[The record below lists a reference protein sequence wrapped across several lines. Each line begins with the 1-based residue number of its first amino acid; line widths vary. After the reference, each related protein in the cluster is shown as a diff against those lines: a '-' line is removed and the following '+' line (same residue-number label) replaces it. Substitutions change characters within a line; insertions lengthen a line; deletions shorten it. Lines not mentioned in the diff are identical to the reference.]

1 MTATAVEYL
10 QAKGFE
16 YRMQSGQA
24 VLKTCPFCGD
34 QNNHFYMDQDKG
46 AFYCHKCNERGNL
59 ITLQKHYGDYRERK
73 TMNKPFTKSQETVR
87 EAFPDKTARR
97 DNQGCQTIKGT
108 VREAFP
114 DKYGPSV
121 PDEKKAIAAHERL
134 LADPEA
140 VRYITETRGIS
151 VETVK
156 AFKIGLQADQAGSR
170 WLTIP
175 HYEKGKLVN
184 IKSRSLPPAKK
195 DFRRVKD
202 CRSILFNGD
211 AVSPIGDI
219 HPPTDDIEW
228 CQKPMENVRLGGQ
241 NEIYIT
247 EGEIDALTLWDQGIK
262 NVVGITTGAGSFD
275 PSWIDQLQA
284 IKKIILCY
292 DPDEAGQ
299 KGAREAARRLGYD
312 RCFNV
317 VLPDGQDVNEY
328 FRAGHDIFAFQG
340 LVNQSRQFDVAG
352 IMTFADG
359 LKKYQEDLQRPEQT
373 AGISTGWADVDL
385 IIKTGFM
392 PGELIVLGAP
402 PKIGK
407 STFAL
412 QIITH
417 NALQDIPAL
426 FFCLEMRPMK
436 IVEKIIKCKTGR
448 ATVGDIEIINA
459 WQAFK
464 NKPLYLGYCYQKPNL
479 DGIMETL
486 KAAIRRYG
494 LKLVCFDHLHFLCRS
509 VNNQVQEIGLAVQ
522 AFKFLA
528 EELEIPIIL
537 IAQPRKIQSDSIMT
551 AMDLK
556 DSSSIFSDCD
566 HLIILHRARKASKG
580 REGEPLH
587 IESYDPVTMVR
598 IEASR
603 YNAGGECL
611 LYYHGEYSRFDPITR
626 GAK

>member
-1 MTATAVEYL
+1 MTTLLEYL
-10 QAKGFE
+10 QSKGLE
-16 YRMQSGQA
+16 YRIQSGQA
-24 VLKTCPFCGD
+24 VVKTCPFCGD
-34 QNNHFYMDQDKG
+34 QKSHFYMDQDEG
-46 AFYCHKCNERGNL
+46 AFFCHKCRERGNL
-59 ITLQKHYGDYRERK
+59 ITLKKHYGDYEERK
-73 TMNKPFTKSQETVR
+73 TLNRPHAKSQGVVR
-87 EAFPDKTARR
+87 QAFEDKDA
-97 DNQGCQTIKGT
+97 
-108 VREAFP
+108 
-114 DKYGPSV
+114 PSIT
-121 PDEKKAIAAHERL
+121 PDEKKAIEAHERL
-134 LADPEA
+134 LTDQEA
-140 VRYITETRGIS
+140 MSYITETRGIS
-151 VETVK
+151 IETVT
-156 AFKIGLQADQAGSR
+156 AFKIGLQIDQGGGG

-175 HYEKGKLVN
+175 HYEKGKLIN

-211 AVSPIGDI
+211 A
-219 HPPTDDIEW
+219 IEAH
-228 CQKPMENVRLGGQ
+228 G

-247 EGEIDALTLWDQGIK
+247 EGELDALTLIDQGIK
-262 NVVGITTGAGSFD
+262 NAVGITAGAGSFD
-275 PSWIDQLQA
+275 PSWIDHLQA
-284 IKKIILCY
+284 VKKIILCY

-328 FRAGHDIFAFQG
+328 FTGGHDLFYFQN
-340 LVNQSRQFDVAG
+340 LVNQARQFDVAG

-359 LKKYQEDLQRPEQT
+359 LKKYREEAQRPDQAT
-373 AGISTGWADVDL
+373 GIRTGWADVDR

-417 NALQDIPAL
+417 SAFQDTPAL

-436 IVEKIIKCKTGR
+436 IIQKVMQCHNQSEGIGFAEIER
-448 ATVGDIEIINA
+448 ARID
-459 WQAFK
+459 FK
-464 NKPLYLGYCYQKPNL
+464 GKPLYLGYCYQKPTL
-479 DGIMETL
+479 DGIMEIL

-494 LKLVCFDHLHFLCRS
+494 LKLICFDHLHFLCRS
-509 VNNQVQEIGLAVQ
+509 INNQVQEIGLAVQ
-522 AFKFLA
+522 SFKFLA

-537 IAQPRKIQSDSIMT
+537 IAQPRKIQADSIMT

-566 HLIILHRARKASKG
+566 HLIILHRARKASNGK
-580 REGEPLH
+580 EGAALQTEA
-587 IESYDPVTMVR
+587 YDPVTMVR

-611 LYYHGEYSRFDPITR
+611 LYYHGEYSRFDEMAR
-626 GAK
+626 A